1 LAISSPG
8 EHIARRSE
16 SFHCG
21 QTEVSMRHK
30 AKPAHSSAR
39 VARAPTR
46 GALVGALFVVSL
58 LGISSTSSLAG
69 PTTTTTL
76 SRATIAAGNAYAW
89 HLLDVQPIPASARQV
104 SVLPTP
110 VAASG
115 AVGKSPAVRA
125 VHREYLLP
133 VSVDV
138 AQYVRAHLPRGEKV
152 YETGIGT
159 SPNAYPVDNLGL
171 SSTCASRHITNC
183 GVFYTTTQARDGQQ
197 ELRVDVEVMWLPILH
212 VEMPTTGIVT
222 LTGYGHTSLANASSD
237 PSTIVLNHHEVLAL
251 RDRIRALK
259 DLGGNG
265 VCAEDSL
272 LLKISITQKSKV
284 VWSAVADE
292 CPGALSITNATSS
305 PILDDRNCSFWNVVN
320 SYFTNGQA
328 VATKTDSRQ
337 VCAYSP
343 NG

>member
-1 LAISSPG
+1 MS
-8 EHIARRSE
+8 
-16 SFHCG
+16 
-21 QTEVSMRHK
+21 QTV
-30 AKPAHSSAR
+30 KPWHLS
-39 VARAPTR
+39 VRAAGGPTR
-46 GALVGALFVVSL
+46 SAIVGATLVVSL
-58 LGISSTSSLAG
+58 LGISSNSALAG
-69 PTTTTTL
+69 PATTTTL

-89 HLLDVQPIPASARQV
+89 HLLDVQPIPSSARRV

-115 AVGKSPAVRA
+115 GVGKSPAVRA

-133 VSVDV
+133 MSVDV
-138 AQYVRAHLPRGEKV
+138 ARYVRAHLPRGEKI
-152 YETGIGT
+152 YETGTGS
-159 SPNAYPVDNLGL
+159 SPNAYPVNNLGL
-171 SSTCASRHITNC
+171 SSTCASRHITYC
-183 GVFYTTTQARDGQQ
+183 GVFYSSTQARDGQQ

-222 LTGYGHTSLANASSD
+222 LTGYGQTSLSNASSD

-251 RDRIRALK
+251 RDRISALK

-292 CPGALSITNATSS
+292 CPGALSITSSTSS
-305 PILDDRNCSFWNVVN
+305 PVLDDRNCSLWNVVN
-320 SYFTNGQA
+320 SFFPKDQA

-337 VCAYSP
+337 VCAYSQY
-343 NG
+343 G